1 MVEEVLAPSPE
12 AQAEAR
18 DAAAFP
24 KVVAAHHDDMAR
36 VAFVVVGLPKP
47 SQDAAQAAWVK
58 VWRERATITS
68 PDRLRPWLMGNA
80 AKEARHLAETGFET
94 SQDADP
100 IGLATQAASTR
111 AYRTDELALATAL
124 GALDVHDRM
133 ILGLRWVAGLD
144 ADAIGIE
151 LSMPNTAVL
160 ARVVGILERWLKDP
174 SFAAAPTETL
184 EHYEREMAA
193 QLRSL
198 ADRAVVEIDAAAVAQ
213 TAIETVPAPS
223 LQEQLDELVQALLE
237 RARAVDRRIWMA
249 VGGFAVV
256 LIAGFALLG
265 GRGSGGVALGTPV
278 PTDATRFCLV
288 DELELRITQ
297 WQAVGDER
305 IAIVEARNL
314 TGGACLLDG
323 APEPWLVDATELSIL
338 RGQDLSAP
346 SVRIGPGEALHIRVH
361 AENYCGRTPEAPVS
375 VAFRTHDGL
384 LAAKPFKRSDMSG
397 VPPCTQNGPSRLW
410 LESWTP

>member
-1 MVEEVLAPSPE
+1 MVDEVLAPSPE

-47 SQDAAQAAWVK
+47 SQDAAQAAWIK
-58 VWRERATITS
+58 VWRERASVTS

-80 AKEARHLAETGFET
+80 AKEARRLAEEGFET

-111 AYRTDELALATAL
+111 AYRTDELALANAL
-124 GALDVHDRM
+124 AALDVHDRM

-144 ADAIGIE
+144 ADAIGVE
-151 LSMPNTAVL
+151 LAMPNTAVL

-174 SFAAAPTETL
+174 SFAATPTETL

-193 QLRSL
+193 KLRSL
-198 ADRAVVEIDAAAVAQ
+198 ADRAIVTIDAAAVAQ
-213 TAIETVPAPS
+213 TAIETVPAPT

-237 RARAVDRRIWMA
+237 RARAIDRRIWMA
-249 VGGFAVV
+249 LGGFLVV
-256 LIAGFALLG
+256 LFAGFALLG
-265 GRGSGGVALGTPV
+265 GGGGGVALGTPV

-288 DELELRITQ
+288 DELKLRVVE
-297 WQAVGDER
+297 WQAVRDER
-305 IAIVEARNL
+305 IALVEAVNVS
-314 TGGACLLDG
+314 GGACLMDG
-323 APEPWLVDATELSIL
+323 APEPWLVDATEASML

-346 SVRIGPGEALHIRVH
+346 SVRIGPGEALHTRGH
-361 AENYCGRTPEAPVS
+361 AENYCGRAPEAPVT
-375 VAFRTHDGL
+375 VAFRAHSAEL
-384 LAAKPFKRSDMSG
+384 VAEPFKRSDTSG

-410 LESWTP
+410 MQPWTP